1 MLFPKRTGLIIWTK
15 DLKPARTFEK
25 YGNVHYIS
33 KKMRYV
39 VLYVDAAEADRII
52 AQLEKLPYVKSVE
65 RSLRGEIPTEFN
77 SSTSSSSSD
86 STAEQADQSKTFTY
100 RS

>member
-65 RSLRGEIPTEFN
+65 RSLRGEIPTEIN
-77 SSTSSSSSD
+77 KISSSSSSD

-100 RS
+100 HS